1 MAKSKKKGA
10 KEKKVI
16 KKVTKVRR
24 LVALRNIDK
33 RKLEGWKVVPIEID
47 KDLKHAGIERNAD
60 LVLMEK

>member
-10 KEKKVI
+10 KEKKVV
-16 KKVTKVRR
+16 KKGVTRR